1 MPGNGSRHTGKSSGS
16 NRVNV
21 ENNGSKVG
29 EHRLCKLWKPAL
41 RKRTVSSIK
50 IGRSQCFSLLPYFNW
65 NILYDYI
72 GKDTLFSLRKSSF
85 ARFSFLNQLIPKSV
99 LLVIIGAQLFDHFSG
114 SLGAAAWRMA
124 IFPVLS
130 IMTKQGILS
139 ICRSF
144 PNSVYS
150 DFPNFSFTNK

>member
-16 NRVNV
+16 NRVNE

-72 GKDTLFSLRKSSF
+72 GKDTLFLCGSQAF
-85 ARFSFLNQLIPKSV
+85 ARFLFSISLFRSLF
-99 LLVIIGAQLFDHFSG
+99 LLVIIGAQLFDHFFG
-114 SLGAAAWRMA
+114 FTRCCGMA
-124 IFPVLS
+124 NDYLS
-130 IMTKQGILS
+130 RLINNDKAGDTQYLPFVSQFG
-139 ICRSF
+139 
-144 PNSVYS
+144 V
-150 DFPNFSFTNK
+150 